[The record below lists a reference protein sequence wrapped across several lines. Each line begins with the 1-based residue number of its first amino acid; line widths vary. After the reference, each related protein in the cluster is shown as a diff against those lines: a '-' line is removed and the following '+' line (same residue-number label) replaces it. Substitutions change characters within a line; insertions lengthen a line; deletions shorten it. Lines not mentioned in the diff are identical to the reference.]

1 MGYGGGAFPMEESE
15 IGTLV
20 LSGHALR
27 PKEVRQIQET
37 VRPFSKLSRF
47 ELARTLGEHLGW
59 RTPKGQNKVD
69 SCLNALRKLEPLG
82 LIERPAR
89 RGDVARPKE
98 PVTLSERIDPPTAGE
113 IGGRRRA
120 GSVSLISSPA
130 RFSRSAGFI
139 GFRKRH

>member
-1 MGYGGGAFPMEESE
+1 MEESE

-59 RTPKGQNKVD
+59 RTPKGQNKVG

-98 PVTLSERIDPPTAGE
+98 PVTLSERTDPAQP
-113 IGGRRRA
+113 RV
-120 GSVSLISSPA
+120 GSVAEDELDP
-130 RFSRSAGFI
+130 SRSYLLLHASPDPQVLSVSGNAVQP
-139 GFRKRH
+139 R